1 MSELGF
7 DIFEII
13 DRFSP
18 GVWSMLWVLRDIVFK
33 LEEGSSDIVIHGDVI
48 IAFLIVTVDF

>member
-1 MSELGF
+1 MSELVF

-18 GVWSMLWVLRDIVFK
+18 GVWSMLWFLRDIVFK
-33 LEEGSSDIVIHGDVI
+33 LEEGYSDIVK
-48 IAFLIVTVDF
+48 AFLIVTADL